1 MEMEEGRMA
10 SLELEGRV
18 AVVTGAAQ
26 GIGRTYALA
35 LANAGASVVASDI
48 VEPSD
53 TVDAILESGGR
64 AVGKAADITDS
75 ASLEALMKLADETH
89 GRIDSLINNAALF
102 GTLNMR
108 PFDQIDPA
116 EWTRVME
123 VNVRGPWESIRA
135 ALPLLRKSKAP
146 RVVNIASATVFKGT
160 PMMLH
165 YVTSK
170 GAVVA
175 MTRSIARE
183 LANDGIICNAI
194 APGLVMSD
202 NIRTHPDWA
211 EVKESIIATRAIK
224 RDMEPNDLIGALL
237 FFSGDACAFA
247 TGQTLVVDGGSVM
260 H

>member
-1 MEMEEGRMA
+1 MT
-10 SLELEGRV
+10 SKELDGRV

-26 GIGRTYALA
+26 GIGRTYAIA
-35 LANAGASVVASDI
+35 LAEAGANVVASDI
-48 VEPSD
+48 TDPVD
-53 TVDAILESGGR
+53 TVTAIRDAGGDASGQ
-64 AVGKAADITDS
+64 AADITDS
-75 ASLEALMKLADETH
+75 ASLASLMGLVEKTH

-102 GTLNMR
+102 GALNMR

-116 EWTRVME
+116 EWTKVME

-175 MTRSIARE
+175 LTRSIARE

-202 NIRTHPDWA
+202 NIKTHPDWA
-211 EVKESIIATRAIK
+211 EVKESIIATRAVK
-224 RDMEPNDLIGALL
+224 RDMEPDDLIGALL
-237 FFSGDACAFA
+237 FFAGDSCGFA

>member
-1 MEMEEGRMA
+1 MKV
-10 SLELEGRV
+10 LEGRV
-18 AVVTGAAQ
+18 TVVTGAAQ

-35 LANAGASVVASDI
+35 LAEAGACVVASDI
-48 VEPSD
+48 TDPSE
-53 TVDAILESGGR
+53 TVAAIKEAGGD

-75 ASLEALMKLADETH
+75 TSLAGLMALVETTH
-89 GRIDSLINNAALF
+89 GRIDSLVNNAALF

-116 EWTRVME
+116 EWMKVMD

-135 ALPLLRKSKAP
+135 ALPLLKKSSAP

-175 MTRSIARE
+175 LTRSIARE
-183 LANDGIICNAI
+183 LANDGIVCNAI

-202 NIRTHPDWA
+202 NIKTHPDWA
-211 EVKESIIATRAIK
+211 EVKESIIATRALK
-224 RDMEPNDLIGALL
+224 RDMEPDDLIGALL
-237 FFSGDACAFA
+237 FFAGNACGFA

>member
-1 MEMEEGRMA
+1 MKQ
-10 SLELEGRV
+10 LEGRV

-35 LANAGASVVASDI
+35 LSEAGASVVASDI
-48 VEPSD
+48 VDPSE
-53 TVDAILESGGR
+53 TVAAIKDAGGA
-64 AVGKAADITDS
+64 AVGLAADITD
-75 ASLEALMKLADETH
+75 ASSLADLMSLADKTH

-108 PFDQIDPA
+108 PFDQIDPS
-116 EWTRVME
+116 EWTKVME

-135 ALPLLRKSKAP
+135 ALPLLRKSQAA

-175 MTRSIARE
+175 LTRSIARE

-202 NIRTHPDWA
+202 NIKTHPDWA
-211 EVKESIIATRAIK
+211 EVKESIVATRAVK
-224 RDMEPNDLIGALL
+224 RDMAPDDLIGALL
-237 FFSGDACAFA
+237 FFAGDGCGFA

>member
-1 MEMEEGRMA
+1 MNSKPLG
-10 SLELEGRV
+10 GRV

-26 GIGRTYALA
+26 GIGRTYAMA
-35 LANAGASVVASDI
+35 LAEAGASVVASDI
-48 VEPSD
+48 TDPAE
-53 TVDAILESGGR
+53 TVTAIQNAGGT
-64 AVGKAADITDS
+64 ASGKAADITDA
-75 ASLEALMKLADETH
+75 ASMAALMTFVGDQH

-116 EWTRVME
+116 EWMKVMD

-135 ALPLLRKSKAP
+135 ALPLLRKSDAP

-175 MTRSIARE
+175 LTRSIARE

-202 NIRTHPDWA
+202 NIKNHPDWA
-211 EVKESIIATRAIK
+211 EVKESINATRAIK
-224 RDMEPNDLIGALL
+224 RDMEPDDLIGALL
-237 FFSGDACAFA
+237 FFAGDGCGFA